1 MHLYL
6 LFIYFYWLLIFA
18 VHRLVFLSINVG
30 AIAPPELEV
39 TGLLQSF
46 LQGLK
51 LDFSMAAYTTI
62 LAWLFVLLSLP
73 FPKKNARSAANL
85 ITAILIVAATF
96 LAVADALLYPEWKTK
111 INSLALSSLQRPSEV
126 WKVTSAGQFFL
137 GLGLAAGIS
146 LLMVFGLYRHQK
158 RLPIHETH
166 ISLNVALLLVIWPAI
181 LGLTARGGVK
191 AIPINVSRVY
201 FSKDAVLNDAA
212 TNTAW
217 FFLLDLSHNR
227 KFLSGENPFQSMSR
241 EEARETLKKLREP
254 TAKRPAPVSILR
266 GKKPNLVFIVLE
278 SWSADLVAEL
288 GGEPGIT
295 PNFSALTKE
304 GLLFTRFYANGNR
317 SQQGIASIFSGFPAL
332 PVVTITENP
341 GKSQTL
347 PRFAATYGALG
358 YQTDFFYGGQLEYGN
373 IKAFLLNN
381 GFKTITED
389 DDLPQLPQ
397 GSMGAADSVVLPA
410 YAEHLK
416 SLTQPFLSAFFTLST
431 HAPYDYPGRDLCA
444 RQGREAE
451 YVCSATYSDAALGQF
466 FAKVRQEPWYANTLF
481 VLVADHSH
489 SSYKLRENWQPGYR
503 RIPLLLWGGAL
514 RPEFRGRIWDRVGS
528 QVDLTTTLL
537 HQMKMESKA
546 YPWGNDLFDPT
557 APSYAYYEIG
567 RGVGWV
573 KSDGELVYDQENDR
587 VLYSSFTL
595 DQRIQAQ
602 KEAQAYLQSVVDY
615 YLEARPGETW
625 QLTGH

>member
-6 LFIYFYWLLIFA
+6 FFIYCYWLLSFA
-18 VHRLVFLSINVG
+18 VHRLIFLLINVG
-30 AIAPPELEV
+30 AVTPQELELA
-39 TGLLQSF
+39 GLFNSF
-46 LQGLK
+46 IHGMK
-51 LDFSMAAYTTI
+51 LDVSMAAYTTI
-62 LAWLFVLLSLP
+62 VAWLFVLLSLP
-73 FPKKNARSAANL
+73 FPKKQSRTLANAVTAAL
-85 ITAILIVAATF
+85 LVAATF
-96 LAVADALLYPEWKTK
+96 VAVADALLYPEWKTK

-137 GLGLAAGIS
+137 GLGLALGVS
-146 LLMVFGLYRHQK
+146 LLLCFGLYRHQK
-158 RLPIHETH
+158 RLPIQDVH
-166 ISLNVALLLVIWPAI
+166 ISLNAALLLVLWPAM

-212 TNTAW
+212 TNTLW
-217 FFLLDLSHNR
+217 FFLLDISHNS
-227 KFLSGENPFQSMSR
+227 KFLSGENPFRSMSR
-241 EEARETLKKLREP
+241 EEARATLRKLREP
-254 TAKRPAPVSILR
+254 ALKRPSPVSILR
-266 GKKPNLVFIVLE
+266 HKKPNLVFIVLE
-278 SWSADLVAEL
+278 SWSADLVEEL

-295 PNFSALTKE
+295 PNFSALAKE

-332 PVVTITENP
+332 PVVTITANP

-347 PRFAATYGALG
+347 PRFAASLGALG
-358 YQTDFFYGGQLEYGN
+358 YHSDFFYGGQLEYGN

-381 GFKTITED
+381 GFTSITED

-397 GSMGAADSVVLPA
+397 GSMGAHDSIVAPA
-410 YAEHLK
+410 YEDHLRT
-416 SLTQPFLSAFFTLST
+416 LAQPFLSAFFTLST
-431 HAPYDYPGRDLCA
+431 HAPYDYPGREHCT
-444 RQGREAE
+444 REGREAD

-466 FAKVRQEPWYANTLF
+466 FAKVRQEPWFANTLF

-489 SSYKLRENWQPGYR
+489 SSYRPRENWQPGYR

-514 RPEFRGRIWDRVGS
+514 RPEFRGRLWDRVGS

-537 HQMKMESKA
+537 HQLKLDSAA
-546 YPWGNDLFDPT
+546 YPWGNDLFDAA

-573 KSDGELVYDQENDR
+573 TEQGELVYDQENDR
-587 VLYSSFTL
+587 VLLNSFSL
-595 DQRIQAQ
+595 EQRAEAQ
-602 KEAQAYLQSVVDY
+602 KQAQAYLQSVVDY